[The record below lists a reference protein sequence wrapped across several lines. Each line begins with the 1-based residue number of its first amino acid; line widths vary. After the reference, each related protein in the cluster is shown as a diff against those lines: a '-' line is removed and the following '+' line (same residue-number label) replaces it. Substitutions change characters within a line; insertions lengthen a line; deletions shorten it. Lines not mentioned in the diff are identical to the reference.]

1 MNVAFKERKSSTRA
15 LDAIAEALLLPS
27 GIDGIYARTASF
39 EDVVN
44 GLTSLISRNREPGA
58 EVLRF
63 PPVMS
68 RRQLEKSGYLKSFPH
83 FLGCVCCLDGDEAQ
97 IRGAVDR
104 FEAGEDWT
112 PGLSPADLVLSPAAC
127 YPVYPLAASRGDVP
141 AEGLLFD
148 VASDC
153 FRREPSKDLD
163 RLQSFRMRE
172 FVRMGT
178 PEQIDDFRQ
187 RWMIRAQEIAAQ
199 LGLTWRI
206 DHASDPFFGRG
217 GKLMAVSQVEQ
228 ALKFELLVPVR
239 SAEEP
244 TACMSFNNH
253 RDHFGGAWN
262 LPARR
267 RRGRAYRL
275 RCLRHRSP
283 GVGALRHAR
292 HRVAALADR
301 GAQGARG
308 LIGGKSRL
316 NPQQRVFGISE
327 IAEAGTPRPLE
338 IFRHAAATIHA
349 DQPRYRTVRVDDD
362 DGSCAQREISPERS
376 SKAGEVIDV
385 GAIDQ
390 LRAGQDRPHQARPEH
405 EGVGAFGRRAPQADA
420 AMRGMLQQDLP
431 RVGIEFNLGDLLR
444 IEYLDA
450 GIGEQSV
457 EQRQR
462 DEDAFAIAGKTLCLD
477 DRSGVRRR
485 RDVQIGDVLVPQ
497 RLRHQ
502 QARIGAELRFDVP
515 ARQVAAGGGSLS
527 RPHRRADDQD
537 RADRNAAAFHEVT
550 VFRQARR
557 RIAAHQPG
565 EGAQPEAPIAIGE
578 SAREQRG
585 HSGDIGLTDQ
595 TAA

>member
-1 MNVAFKERKSSTRA
+1 MNVAFKEPKSSTRA

-187 RWMIRAQEIAAQ
+187 RWMTRAQEIAAQ
-199 LGLTWRI
+199 MGLTWRI

-262 LPARR
+262 L
-267 RRGRAYRL
+267 RL
-275 RCLRHRSP
+275 A
-283 GVGALRHAR
+283 GGA
-292 HRVAALADR
+292 VAHTGCVAFGIDRLALALFATHGIELPHWPTD

-308 LIGGKSRL
+308 LIGGERRL
-316 NPQQRVFGISE
+316 NPQQRIFGISE

-349 DQPRYRTVRVDDD
+349 DQPRYGTVRVDDD
-362 DGSCAQREISPERS
+362 DGSCAQREISPKRS

-390 LRAGQDRPHQARPEH
+390 LRAGHDRPHQARPKH
-405 EGVGAFGRRAPQADA
+405 EGIGAFGRRAPQADA

-431 RVGIEFNLGDLLR
+431 IIVIEFDLGGLLR

-450 GIGEQSV
+450 GIREQSIQ
-457 EQRQR
+457 QRQR
-462 DEDAFAIAGKTLCLD
+462 DEDTVAIARKTLRLD
-477 DRSGVRRR
+477 DRPGVRRR

-497 RLRHQ
+497 RLRYQ
-502 QARIGAELRFDVP
+502 QARIGAELGLDVP

-537 RADRNAAAFHEVT
+537 RPDRNAAALHEVT

-557 RIAAHQPG
+557 RLAAHQPG
-565 EGAQPEAPIAIGE
+565 EGTQPEPPIAIGE
-578 SAREQRG
+578 IRARTARPQRRYRV
-585 HSGDIGLTDQ
+585 H
-595 TAA
+595 